1 MSATNYSPERLRY
14 LNVLAEKFPTVAA
27 ASSEIIKIEA
37 LMRLPKGTEHFMSDL
52 HGEDE
57 AFTHILNNASG
68 VIREKIDTVLGENTP
83 EAERAELATLIYYP
97 LQKLPTLKSRQRD
110 LAAWY
115 RKTLL
120 RLIDLCRFVSSK
132 HTRAHVRGC
141 LPQNCGHILDELL
154 HAHFEDHDKDL
165 YYGEIIE
172 SIIRYDRADAYI
184 VRFCEVIKR
193 LAVDRLHI
201 VGDLFDR
208 GPRPDVILD
217 RLMEHHDVDIQW
229 GNHDVVWMGAA
240 AGSPIC
246 IATVL
251 KTTLSYNNVD
261 TLERGYGINLRCLEH
276 LAEENYARSD
286 ISRWMPHAGPRT
298 DTGEENLRRVAR
310 MHKAVTVLMLKL
322 EAQVIARNP
331 DFQMQGRDF
340 LNRIDYKAGT
350 VTCGGRVYPLL
361 DADFPTVDPACPAR
375 LTQREQHVLRDLVR
389 SFTESERLHRHVQ
402 FLYAHGAVYR
412 MINGNLLYHG
422 AVPMTPDGQFAAET
436 FEGRT
441 YAGKAL
447 FDYCDRRARQGY
459 FAPRDSAERLAGQ
472 DFLWYLWCGAKSPI
486 FGRSAMT
493 TFERLYI
500 EDKTTHSEV
509 KDPYYSL
516 YNDPRI
522 VEKILLEFGLQ
533 GEGCHI
539 INGHVPV
546 RAIEG
551 ENPVKGGGRLIVID
565 GGFCNAYHKKTGI
578 AGYTLVFNSRGLTL
592 RTHEPFPGA
601 EKAIRED
608 DDIHSVSRYVYSAPH
623 RILVRDTD
631 EGKRKQD
638 MIQDLLQLVRAYQSG
653 VVREKL

>member
-246 IATVL
+246 ITTVL

-331 DFQMQGRDF
+331 DFQMQGRDY
-340 LNRIDYKAGT
+340 LNQIDFKAGT